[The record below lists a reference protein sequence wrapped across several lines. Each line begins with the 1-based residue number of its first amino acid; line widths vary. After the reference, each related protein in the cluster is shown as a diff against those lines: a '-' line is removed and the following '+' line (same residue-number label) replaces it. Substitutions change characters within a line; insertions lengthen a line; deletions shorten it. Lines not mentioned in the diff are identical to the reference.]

1 MSLDEKE
8 RNNYLNKKMESDKL
22 ITAYKNNLLKSTD
35 LLKSNPD
42 GIIIGGALVIKYDNA
57 AYIISE
63 GMEEEYGYLN
73 PNYLIKWQLI
83 NDYNNQ
89 GLKYLNLN
97 GIVGEFENQ
106 NEYSGLNEAK
116 LGFNSTIT
124 EYIGEFDIILNNFSY
139 NLYKKM
145 NKK

>member
-1 MSLDEKE
+1 M
-8 RNNYLNKKMESDKL
+8 NKKMESDKL

-42 GIIIGGALVIKYDNA
+42 GIIIAGALIIKYDNA

-63 GMEEEYGYLN
+63 GMDDEYGHLN

-89 GLKYLNLN
+89 GLKYINLN
-97 GIVGEFENQ
+97 GIAGEFENQ
-106 NEYSGLNEAK
+106 HEYSGLNESK
-116 LGFNSTIT
+116 LGFNATIT

-139 NLYKKM
+139 KLYKKM
-145 NKK
+145 KKN